1 MPAPQSLTN
10 LALERR
16 AEEKALGDLATAY
29 AFFGSTQDHADAM
42 SATCKWAIIFGF
54 EPAACWVL
62 TPMLAAKRPTHAV
75 AFHKGT
81 SPPVSGSHHRR
92 GSIWGNL
99 DGKYAPEAWR
109 PCRLATF
116 RVQNVDK
123 YRILAEAS

>member
-1 MPAPQSLTN
+1 MPAPQSPTN

-62 TPMLAAKRPTHAV
+62 TPVLAAKRPTHAV

-81 SPPVSGSHHRR
+81 SPLFLVVITDGARSGETSMVSTRQRHGVHA
-92 GSIWGNL
+92 G
-99 DGKYAPEAWR
+99 
-109 PCRLATF
+109 
-116 RVQNVDK
+116 
-123 YRILAEAS
+123 